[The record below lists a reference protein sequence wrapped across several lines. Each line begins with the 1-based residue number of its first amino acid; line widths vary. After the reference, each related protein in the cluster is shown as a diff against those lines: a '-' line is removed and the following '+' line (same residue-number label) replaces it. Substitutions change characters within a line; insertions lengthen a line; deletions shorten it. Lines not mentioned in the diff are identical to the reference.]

1 MERNGSL
8 LAPGLAAQPAFPLST
23 LPTDREAQCLVVPGI
38 NGLALLC
45 TAARAAAA
53 FGLSLEGNP
62 AQLKEDVPLG
72 LLGTR
77 GTVSLAS
84 GSSRTP
90 APKAAWGYRAPHL
103 VAGVHFCHHPLL
115 PEVESQD
122 LQHVQLVGHLAFDGA
137 VPSDDVLCGGVCEDG
152 QQEQPPPPHSC
163 QLAQTAVAATLPTK
177 SKQKP
182 ARASCLAGL

>member
-1 MERNGSL
+1 MEINGSL

-23 LPTDREAQCLVVPGI
+23 PPTDREAQGLVVPGI

-45 TAARAAAA
+45 TAA

-77 GTVSLAS
+77 GAVSLDS

-90 APKAAWGYRAPHL
+90 APKAAWGYRAPTWSL
-103 VAGVHFCHHPLL
+103 GSIFVIIRSSRRLRVKTCSTYSWWAISLL
-115 PEVESQD
+115 MGRFPRMTCW
-122 LQHVQLVGHLAFDGA
+122 GW
-137 VPSDDVLCGGVCEDG
+137 GGGGECVKTVSRS
-152 QQEQPPPPHSC
+152 SC
-163 QLAQTAVAATLPTK
+163 QLAQTAVAAMLPADR
-177 SKQKP
+177 QEQ
-182 ARASCLAGL
+182 AALQGCQA

>member
-1 MERNGSL
+1 MEINGSL
-8 LAPGLAAQPAFPLST
+8 LAPGLAAQPAFPLCT
-23 LPTDREAQCLVVPGI
+23 PPTDREAQCLVVPGI

-45 TAARAAAA
+45 TAA

-90 APKAAWGYRAPHL
+90 APKAAWGYRAPTWSL
-103 VAGVHFCHHPLL
+103 GSIFVIIRSSRRLRVKTCSTYSWWAISLL
-115 PEVESQD
+115 MGRFPRMT
-122 LQHVQLVGHLAFDGA
+122 
-137 VPSDDVLCGGVCEDG
+137 CWGGWEVCEDG

-163 QLAQTAVAATLPTK
+163 QLAQTAVAAMLPADRQGQAVLQGCK
-177 SKQKP
+177 
-182 ARASCLAGL
+182 A